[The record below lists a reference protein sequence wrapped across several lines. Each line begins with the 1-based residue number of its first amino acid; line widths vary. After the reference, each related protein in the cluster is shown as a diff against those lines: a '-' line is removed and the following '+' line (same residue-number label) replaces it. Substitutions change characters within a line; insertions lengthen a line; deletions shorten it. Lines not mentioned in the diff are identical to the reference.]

1 MNNRASSPEARRS
14 ARAHRPGRVLRL
26 GEEPLTDDRDPTTVD
41 ERLALVAQLTR
52 ELWAFTRQPIPD
64 YTRENMPGKVIRRR

>member
-1 MNNRASSPEARRS
+1 MSSFDDRRR
-14 ARAHRPGRVLRL
+14 ARAHLPGRVLRL

-52 ELWAFTRQPIPD
+52 ELWAFTGQPIPD

>member
-1 MNNRASSPEARRS
+1 MSSFDDRRR
-14 ARAHRPGRVLRL
+14 ARAHLPGRVLRL
-26 GEEPLTDDRDPTTVD
+26 GEEPLTDERDPTTVD

-52 ELWAFTRQPIPD
+52 ELWAFTGQPIPD